1 MKKFWIFIITIIPL
15 LGFTSC
21 DDRDEIRDEI
31 DALSARLDK
40 LQPEIDKLNDNI
52 STFYDL
58 VNGKIL
64 FTDYSYNEEN
74 GDYTLRLSN
83 GKTWTVYSGKPE
95 NGVPVVTIKDGRW
108 VFEYNG
114 ETKDLGAAVP
124 EDGKDGVTPV
134 MSINDEGYWCYSI
147 NGSDPVPVDGPYN
160 VAEVGSI
167 KPSIFE
173 DVKTKDDNNKI
184 LCFKLYDDDVYTEIP
199 VLGGLDMTFPKEPV
213 SVKQGGKTTITA
225 TLTYVENVVINP
237 TPLQVELTDAVDNNL
252 SISAPA
258 GLETGDYKIY
268 FEIYSK
274 EGYRLVKELDVKV
287 TSND

>member
-40 LQPEIDKLNDNI
+40 LQPQLDKLNDNI

-64 FTDYSYNEEN
+64 FTDYSYNEGN
-74 GDYTLRLSN
+74 GDYTLTLSN

-114 ETKDLGAAVP
+114 ETQDLGAAVP
-124 EDGKDGVTPV
+124 EDGKDGVTPE
-134 MSINDEGYWCYSI
+134 MSIDDEGYWCYSI
-147 NGSDPVPVDGPYN
+147 NGSDPVRVDDPYN
-160 VAEVGSI
+160 VADVGSI

-173 DVKTKDDNNKI
+173 TVEAKDGI
-184 LCFKLYDDDVYTEIP
+184 LSFKLYDNDNPIYIP
-199 VLGGLDMTFPKEPV
+199 VLGGLDMTFPEEPV

-237 TPLQVELTDAVDNNL
+237 TPLQVVLTEADSNNL

>member
-40 LQPEIDKLNDNI
+40 LQPQLDKLNDNI

-74 GDYTLRLSN
+74 GDYTLTLSN

-114 ETKDLGAAVP
+114 ETQDLGAAVP
-124 EDGKDGVTPV
+124 EDGKDGVTPE
-134 MSINDEGYWCYSI
+134 MSIDDEGNLKYTTNYNTLSI
-147 NGSDPVPVDGPYN
+147 TYDEATSDLDM
-160 VAEVGSI
+160 S
-167 KPSIFE
+167 
-173 DVKTKDDNNKI
+173 
-184 LCFKLYDDDVYTEIP
+184 YDDEECSIDITINDDGEI
-199 VLGGLDMTFPKEPV
+199 
-213 SVKQGGKTTITA
+213 I
-225 TLTYVENVVINP
+225 VE
-237 TPLQVELTDAVDNNL
+237 D
-252 SISAPA
+252 
-258 GLETGDYKIY
+258 K
-268 FEIYSK
+268 
-274 EGYRLVKELDVKV
+274 
-287 TSND
+287 

>member
-40 LQPEIDKLNDNI
+40 LQPQLDKLNDNI

-58 VNGKIL
+58 ANGKIL

-74 GDYTLRLSN
+74 GDYTLTLSN

-114 ETKDLGAAVP
+114 ETQDLGVAVP
-124 EDGKDGVTPV
+124 EDGRDGVTPE
-134 MSINDEGYWCYSI
+134 MYIDEDGYWCYII
-147 NGSDPVPVDGPYN
+147 NGVSQQVPGPYN

-173 DVKTKDDNNKI
+173 DVKTKDDNDKI
-184 LCFKLYDDDVYTEIP
+184 LCFKLYDDNVYTEIP
-199 VLGGLDMTFPKEPV
+199 ILGGLDMTFSANPV
-213 SVKQGGKTTITA
+213 SLKPGEKTTITA
-225 TLTYVENVVINP
+225 TQIYVENVVINP
-237 TPLQVELTDAVDNNL
+237 TPMQVELSDAADNNL

-258 GLETGDYKIY
+258 DLETGNYKIY

-274 EGYRLVKELDVKV
+274 EGYRLVKELDVEV
-287 TSND
+287 TSKD